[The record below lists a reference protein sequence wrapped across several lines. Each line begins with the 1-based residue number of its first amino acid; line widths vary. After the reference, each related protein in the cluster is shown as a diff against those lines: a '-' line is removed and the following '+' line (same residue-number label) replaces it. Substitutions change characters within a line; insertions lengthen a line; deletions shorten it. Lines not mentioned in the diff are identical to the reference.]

1 MRKNLVVVVAVVV
14 TAVVLAT
21 GCGQKATARKTPEA
35 TPIETTCDRADNPE
49 DKSDTLVGSGQTV
62 GSDHAEYL
70 SEYAGEFKD
79 PDDYEDIHHEYAGEF
94 DPDAY
99 DATKPTLKAETLK
112 LTPEVE
118 DHGNT
123 KVLPK
128 PRKASKTSEEIKPHE
143 VPETDSTPRGVKPGA
158 SLQYYEHYEN
168 PLPPAAASVDFESVL
183 KGMGATEIDTITRSK
198 AMGNTSLVA
207 RFGNG
212 IVADFYF
219 DTPVSGQG
227 IALTSFSVYAAD
239 DAFSLTGESDYGMS
253 SWSMSYDIDNA
264 GARDLYYVVSP
275 SDRYFSDTD
284 HGKEKLLLPME
295 ISDLLDKDVAPYLQ
309 VKDVSLESEPKI

>member
-1 MRKNLVVVVAVVV
+1 MRKNLVVAVVAVVTTV
-14 TAVVLAT
+14 ILAT

-35 TPIETTCDRADNPE
+35 TPIETTCNRADDPAN
-49 DKSDTLVGSGQTV
+49 KGYALVGSGQTTV
-62 GSDHAEYL
+62 GSDHVEYL
-70 SEYAGEFKD
+70 SEYAVESKE
-79 PDDYEDIHHEYAGEF
+79 PE
-94 DPDAY
+94 
-99 DATKPTLKAETLK
+99 ATKPQ
-112 LTPEVE
+112 
-118 DHGNT
+118 
-123 KVLPK
+123 
-128 PRKASKTSEEIKPHE
+128 E
-143 VPETDSTPRGVKPGA
+143 VPETSNTPKEAKPVAGVP
-158 SLQYYEHYEN
+158 QYED
-168 PLPPAAASVDFESVL
+168 PLPPAAASVDFESIL

-198 AMGNTSLVA
+198 ATGNTSLVV

-212 IVADFYF
+212 IIADFYF

-264 GARDLYYVVSP
+264 GARDLYYVLSP

-284 HGKEKLLLPME
+284 HGKEALLLPME
-295 ISDLLDKDVAPYLQ
+295 ITDLLSKDVAPYLQ

>member
-1 MRKNLVVVVAVVV
+1 MRKNLVVIAAIV

-35 TPIETTCDRADNPE
+35 TPIETTCDRADAPTN
-49 DKSDTLVGSGQTV
+49 KGYALVGSGQTV

-70 SEYAGEFKD
+70 SE
-79 PDDYEDIHHEYAGEF
+79 HAGEF
-94 DPDAY
+94 DLDAY
-99 DATKPTLKAETLK
+99 EATKPTPKAETLK
-112 LTPEVE
+112 LT
-118 DHGNT
+118 H
-123 KVLPK
+123 K
-128 PRKASKTSEEIKPHE
+128 SEEPEATKPHE
-143 VPETDSTPRGVKPGA
+143 IPETSNTPKEVEPVAGVP
-158 SLQYYEHYEN
+158 QYEN
-168 PLPPAAASVDFESVL
+168 PLPPASASVDFESVL
-183 KGMGATEIDTITRSK
+183 KGMGATEIDIITRSK

-264 GARDLYYVVSP
+264 GARDLYYVLSP

>member
-1 MRKNLVVVVAVVV
+1 MKKNLVVIAAVV
-14 TAVVLAT
+14 TTVVLAT
-21 GCGQKATARKTPEA
+21 GCGQKAAARKTPEA
-35 TPIETTCDRADNPE
+35 TPIETTCDRADDPTN
-49 DKSDTLVGSGQTV
+49 KGYALVGSGQTV
-62 GSDHAEYL
+62 GSDHVEYL
-70 SEYAGEFKD
+70 SEYAGEFD
-79 PDDYEDIHHEYAGEF
+79 L
-94 DPDAY
+94 DAY
-99 DATKPTLKAETLK
+99 EATKPTPKAETLK
-112 LTPEVE
+112 LTP
-118 DHGNT
+118 
-123 KVLPK
+123 K
-128 PRKASKTSEEIKPHE
+128 SEEPEATKPQE
-143 VPETDSTPRGVKPGA
+143 VPETSNTPKEAKPVAGVPMYEDS
-158 SLQYYEHYEN
+158 
-168 PLPPAAASVDFESVL
+168 LPPAAASVDFESVL

-264 GARDLYYVVSP
+264 GARDLYYVLSP

-295 ISDLLDKDVAPYLQ
+295 IPDLLEKNVAPYLQ

>member
-1 MRKNLVVVVAVVV
+1 MRKNLVVTAAVV

-35 TPIETTCDRADNPE
+35 TPIETTCDRTDDPTNKGYA
-49 DKSDTLVGSGQTV
+49 LVGSGQTV
-62 GSDHAEYL
+62 GSDHVEYL
-70 SEYAGEFKD
+70 SEYAGEFD
-79 PDDYEDIHHEYAGEF
+79 L
-94 DPDAY
+94 DAY
-99 DATKPTLKAETLK
+99 EATKPTPKAETLK

-128 PRKASKTSEEIKPHE
+128 PRKASEMSEEIKPQE
-143 VPETDSTPRGVKPGA
+143 VPETSNIPKEAKPVAGVP
-158 SLQYYEHYEN
+158 QYEN

-198 AMGNTSLVA
+198 ARGNTSLVA

-264 GARDLYYVVSP
+264 GARDLYYVLSP

-284 HGKEKLLLPME
+284 HGKEALLLPME
-295 ISDLLDKDVAPYLQ
+295 ITDLLSKDIAPYLQ

>member
-1 MRKNLVVVVAVVV
+1 MRKNLVVAAAVV

-35 TPIETTCDRADNPE
+35 TPIETTCDRADAPE
-49 DKSDTLVGSGQTV
+49 DKSDALVGSGQTV

-94 DPDAY
+94 DLDAY
-99 DATKPTLKAETLK
+99 EATKPIPKAETLK

-128 PRKASKTSEEIKPHE
+128 PRKASEMSEETKPHE
-143 VPETDSTPRGVKPGA
+143 VPETNNTPRGVKPGA
-158 SLQYYEHYEN
+158 SLQYY
-168 PLPPAAASVDFESVL
+168 LPPAAASVDFESVL

-198 AMGNTSLVA
+198 AMGNTSLVVI
-207 RFGNG
+207 FGNG

-264 GARDLYYVVSP
+264 GARDLYCVVSP

-284 HGKEKLLLPME
+284 HGKEALLLPME
-295 ISDLLDKDVAPYLQ
+295 ITDLLSKDVAPYLQ
-309 VKDVSLESEPKI
+309 VKDVSLESDPKI

>member
-1 MRKNLVVVVAVVV
+1 MRKNLVAAVVAAVV

-21 GCGQKATARKTPEA
+21 GCGQKATARKTPEV
-35 TPIETTCDRADNPE
+35 TPIETTCDRADDPTN
-49 DKSDTLVGSGQTV
+49 KGYALVGSGQTV
-62 GSDHAEYL
+62 GSDRVEYL
-70 SEYAGEFKD
+70 SEYAGEFD
-79 PDDYEDIHHEYAGEF
+79 L
-94 DPDAY
+94 DAY
-99 DATKPTLKAETLK
+99 EATKPTPKAETLK
-112 LTPEVE
+112 LT
-118 DHGNT
+118 H
-123 KVLPK
+123 K
-128 PRKASKTSEEIKPHE
+128 SEEPEATKPHE
-143 VPETDSTPRGVKPGA
+143 IPETSNTPKEVEPVAGVP
-158 SLQYYEHYEN
+158 QYEN
-168 PLPPAAASVDFESVL
+168 PLPPASASVDFESVL
-183 KGMGATEIDTITRSK
+183 KGMGATEIDIITRSK

-253 SWSMSYDIDNA
+253 SWSMSYDIDNT

-295 ISDLLDKDVAPYLQ
+295 IPDLLEKNVAPYLQ

>member
-1 MRKNLVVVVAVVV
+1 MRKNLVVSAIVVV
-14 TAVVLAT
+14 TTVVLAT

-35 TPIETTCDRADNPE
+35 TPIETTCDRADDPTN
-49 DKSDTLVGSGQTV
+49 KGYALVGSGQTV
-62 GSDHAEYL
+62 GSDHVEYL
-70 SEYAGEFKD
+70 SEYAGEFD
-79 PDDYEDIHHEYAGEF
+79 L
-94 DPDAY
+94 DAY
-99 DATKPTLKAETLK
+99 EATKPTPKAETLK

-128 PRKASKTSEEIKPHE
+128 PRKASEMSEEIKPQE
-143 VPETDSTPRGVKPGA
+143 VPETSNTPKEAKPVAGVP
-158 SLQYYEHYEN
+158 QYEN

-198 AMGNTSLVA
+198 AMGNTSLVV

-264 GARDLYYVVSP
+264 GARDLYYVLSP

-284 HGKEKLLLPME
+284 HGKENLLLPME
-295 ISDLLDKDVAPYLQ
+295 ITDLLSKDVAPYLQ

>member
-1 MRKNLVVVVAVVV
+1 MRKNLVVIAAIV

-35 TPIETTCDRADNPE
+35 TPIETTCDRADAPTN
-49 DKSDTLVGSGQTV
+49 KGYALVGTGQTV

-70 SEYAGEFKD
+70 SEYAGEFD
-79 PDDYEDIHHEYAGEF
+79 L
-94 DPDAY
+94 DAY
-99 DATKPTLKAETLK
+99 EATKPTLKAETLK
-112 LTPEVE
+112 LT
-118 DHGNT
+118 H
-123 KVLPK
+123 K
-128 PRKASKTSEEIKPHE
+128 SEEPEATKPHE
-143 VPETDSTPRGVKPGA
+143 IPETSNTPKEVEPVAGVP
-158 SLQYYEHYEN
+158 QYEN
-168 PLPPAAASVDFESVL
+168 PLPPASASVDFESVL
-183 KGMGATEIDTITRSK
+183 KGMGATEIDIITRSK

-264 GARDLYYVVSP
+264 GARDLYYVLSP

>member
-1 MRKNLVVVVAVVV
+1 MKKNLVVIAAVV
-14 TAVVLAT
+14 TTVVLAT
-21 GCGQKATARKTPEA
+21 GCGQKAAARKTPEA
-35 TPIETTCDRADNPE
+35 TPIETTCDRADDPTN
-49 DKSDTLVGSGQTV
+49 KSDTLVGSGQTV

-70 SEYAGEFKD
+70 SEYAVESKE
-79 PDDYEDIHHEYAGEF
+79 PED
-94 DPDAY
+94 
-99 DATKPTLKAETLK
+99 T
-112 LTPEVE
+112 
-118 DHGNT
+118 
-123 KVLPK
+123 
-128 PRKASKTSEEIKPHE
+128 KPHE
-143 VPETDSTPRGVKPGA
+143 IPETSNTPKEAKPVAGVPMHKD
-158 SLQYYEHYEN
+158 

-264 GARDLYYVVSP
+264 GARDLYYVLSP

-284 HGKEKLLLPME
+284 HGKEALLLPME
-295 ISDLLDKDVAPYLQ
+295 ITDLLSKDVAPYLQ

>member
-1 MRKNLVVVVAVVV
+1 MRKNLVVIAAIV

-35 TPIETTCDRADNPE
+35 TPIETTCDRADAPTN
-49 DKSDTLVGSGQTV
+49 KGYALVGTGQTV

-70 SEYAGEFKD
+70 SEYAGEFD
-79 PDDYEDIHHEYAGEF
+79 L
-94 DPDAY
+94 DAY
-99 DATKPTLKAETLK
+99 EATKPTPKAETLK
-112 LTPEVE
+112 LT
-118 DHGNT
+118 H
-123 KVLPK
+123 K
-128 PRKASKTSEEIKPHE
+128 SEEPEATKPHE
-143 VPETDSTPRGVKPGA
+143 IPETSNTPKEVEPVAGVP
-158 SLQYYEHYEN
+158 QYEN
-168 PLPPAAASVDFESVL
+168 PLPPASASVDFESVL
-183 KGMGATEIDTITRSK
+183 KGMGATEIDIITRSK

-264 GARDLYYVVSP
+264 GARDLYYVLSP

-284 HGKEKLLLPME
+284 HGKEALLLPME
-295 ISDLLDKDVAPYLQ
+295 ITDLLSKDVAPYLQ

>member
-1 MRKNLVVVVAVVV
+1 MRKNLVVIAAIV

-35 TPIETTCDRADNPE
+35 TPIETTCDRADAPTN
-49 DKSDTLVGSGQTV
+49 KGYALVGTGQTV

-70 SEYAGEFKD
+70 SEYAGEFD
-79 PDDYEDIHHEYAGEF
+79 L
-94 DPDAY
+94 DAY
-99 DATKPTLKAETLK
+99 EATKPTPKAETLK
-112 LTPEVE
+112 LT
-118 DHGNT
+118 H
-123 KVLPK
+123 K
-128 PRKASKTSEEIKPHE
+128 SEEPEATKPHE
-143 VPETDSTPRGVKPGA
+143 IPETSNTPKEVEPVAGVP
-158 SLQYYEHYEN
+158 QYEN
-168 PLPPAAASVDFESVL
+168 PLPPASASVDFESVL
-183 KGMGATEIDTITRSK
+183 KGMGATEIDIITRSK

-264 GARDLYYVVSP
+264 GARDLYYVLSP

>member
-1 MRKNLVVVVAVVV
+1 M
-14 TAVVLAT
+14 
-21 GCGQKATARKTPEA
+21 
-35 TPIETTCDRADNPE
+35 
-49 DKSDTLVGSGQTV
+49 
-62 GSDHAEYL
+62 H
-70 SEYAGEFKD
+70 KD
-79 PDDYEDIHHEYAGEF
+79 
-94 DPDAY
+94 
-99 DATKPTLKAETLK
+99 
-112 LTPEVE
+112 
-118 DHGNT
+118 
-123 KVLPK
+123 
-128 PRKASKTSEEIKPHE
+128 
-143 VPETDSTPRGVKPGA
+143 
-158 SLQYYEHYEN
+158 

-264 GARDLYYVVSP
+264 GARDLYYVVDP

-295 ISDLLDKDVAPYLQ
+295 ISDLLDKDVTPYLQ

>member
-1 MRKNLVVVVAVVV
+1 MKKNLVVIAAVV
-14 TAVVLAT
+14 TTVVLAT
-21 GCGQKATARKTPEA
+21 GCGQKAAARKTPEA
-35 TPIETTCDRADNPE
+35 TPIETTCDRADDPTN
-49 DKSDTLVGSGQTV
+49 KSDTLVGSGQTV
-62 GSDHAEYL
+62 GSDHVEYL
-70 SEYAGEFKD
+70 SEYAVESKE
-79 PDDYEDIHHEYAGEF
+79 PE
-94 DPDAY
+94 
-99 DATKPTLKAETLK
+99 AT
-112 LTPEVE
+112 
-118 DHGNT
+118 
-123 KVLPK
+123 
-128 PRKASKTSEEIKPHE
+128 KPHE
-143 VPETDSTPRGVKPGA
+143 VPETSNTPKEVEPVAGVPMHKD
-158 SLQYYEHYEN
+158 

-183 KGMGATEIDTITRSK
+183 KVMGATEIDTITRSK
-198 AMGNTSLVA
+198 ARGNTSLVA

-264 GARDLYYVVSP
+264 GARDLYYVLSP

-284 HGKEKLLLPME
+284 HGKEALLLPME
-295 ISDLLDKDVAPYLQ
+295 ITDLLSKDVAPYLQ

>member
-1 MRKNLVVVVAVVV
+1 MRKNLVVIAAIV

-35 TPIETTCDRADNPE
+35 TPIETTCDRADDPTS
-49 DKSDTLVGSGQTV
+49 KGYALVGSGQTV

-70 SEYAGEFKD
+70 SEYAGEFD
-79 PDDYEDIHHEYAGEF
+79 L
-94 DPDAY
+94 DAY
-99 DATKPTLKAETLK
+99 EATKPTPKAETLK
-112 LTPEVE
+112 LT
-118 DHGNT
+118 H
-123 KVLPK
+123 K
-128 PRKASKTSEEIKPHE
+128 SEEPEATKPHE
-143 VPETDSTPRGVKPGA
+143 IPETSNTPKEVEPVAGVP
-158 SLQYYEHYEN
+158 QYEN
-168 PLPPAAASVDFESVL
+168 PLPPASASVDFESVL
-183 KGMGATEIDTITRSK
+183 KGMGATEIDIITRSK

-253 SWSMSYDIDNA
+253 SWSMSYDIDNT
-264 GARDLYYVVSP
+264 GARDLYYVVDP

-295 ISDLLDKDVAPYLQ
+295 ISDLLDKDVTPYLQ

>member
-1 MRKNLVVVVAVVV
+1 MRKNLVIAAAVV

-35 TPIETTCDRADNPE
+35 TPIETTCDRADAPTN
-49 DKSDTLVGSGQTV
+49 KGYALVGTGQTV

-70 SEYAGEFKD
+70 SEYAGEFD
-79 PDDYEDIHHEYAGEF
+79 L
-94 DPDAY
+94 DAY
-99 DATKPTLKAETLK
+99 EATKPTPKAETLK
-112 LTPEVE
+112 LT
-118 DHGNT
+118 H
-123 KVLPK
+123 K
-128 PRKASKTSEEIKPHE
+128 SEEPEATKPHE
-143 VPETDSTPRGVKPGA
+143 VPETSNTPKEVEPVAGVPMHKD
-158 SLQYYEHYEN
+158 

-264 GARDLYYVVSP
+264 GARDLYYVLSP

-284 HGKEKLLLPME
+284 HGKEALLLPME
-295 ISDLLDKDVAPYLQ
+295 ITDLLSKDVAPYLQ

>member
-1 MRKNLVVVVAVVV
+1 MRKNLVVIAAIV

-35 TPIETTCDRADNPE
+35 TPIETTCDRADAPTN
-49 DKSDTLVGSGQTV
+49 KGYALVGTGQTV

-70 SEYAGEFKD
+70 SEYAGESKE
-79 PDDYEDIHHEYAGEF
+79 PED
-94 DPDAY
+94 
-99 DATKPTLKAETLK
+99 T
-112 LTPEVE
+112 
-118 DHGNT
+118 
-123 KVLPK
+123 
-128 PRKASKTSEEIKPHE
+128 KPHE
-143 VPETDSTPRGVKPGA
+143 IPETSNTPKEAKPVAGVPMHKD
-158 SLQYYEHYEN
+158 

-198 AMGNTSLVA
+198 AMGNTSLVV

-275 SDRYFSDTD
+275 SDRYYSDTD
-284 HGKEKLLLPME
+284 HGKEALLLPME
-295 ISDLLDKDVAPYLQ
+295 ITDLLSKDVAPYLQ

>member
-1 MRKNLVVVVAVVV
+1 MRKNLVVIAAIV

-35 TPIETTCDRADNPE
+35 TPIETTCDRADAPTN
-49 DKSDTLVGSGQTV
+49 KGYALVGTGQTV

-70 SEYAGEFKD
+70 SEYAGEFD
-79 PDDYEDIHHEYAGEF
+79 L
-94 DPDAY
+94 DAY
-99 DATKPTLKAETLK
+99 EATKPTPKAETLK
-112 LTPEVE
+112 LT
-118 DHGNT
+118 H
-123 KVLPK
+123 K
-128 PRKASKTSEEIKPHE
+128 SEEPEATKPHE
-143 VPETDSTPRGVKPGA
+143 IPETSNTPKEVEPVAGVP
-158 SLQYYEHYEN
+158 QYEN
-168 PLPPAAASVDFESVL
+168 PLPPASASVDFESVL
-183 KGMGATEIDTITRSK
+183 KGMGATEIDIITRSK

-264 GARDLYYVVSP
+264 GTRDLYYVISP

>member
-1 MRKNLVVVVAVVV
+1 MRKNLVVAAAVV

-35 TPIETTCDRADNPE
+35 TPIETTCNRADDPAN
-49 DKSDTLVGSGQTV
+49 KGYALVGSGQTTV
-62 GSDHAEYL
+62 GSDHVEYL
-70 SEYAGEFKD
+70 SDYAGEFKD
-79 PDDYEDIHHEYAGEF
+79 PDDCEDIHHEYAGEF
-94 DPDAY
+94 DLDAY
-99 DATKPTLKAETLK
+99 EATKPILKAETLK

-128 PRKASKTSEEIKPHE
+128 PRKASEKSEETKPQE
-143 VPETDSTPRGVKPGA
+143 IPETSNTPRGVKPDA
-158 SLQYYEHYEN
+158 DLQYY
-168 PLPPAAASVDFESVL
+168 LPPAAFIDFESVL

-198 AMGNTSLVA
+198 AMGNTSLVV
-207 RFGNG
+207 RFRNG

-219 DTPVSGQG
+219 DTFVSGQG

-264 GARDLYYVVSP
+264 GARDLYYVLSP

-284 HGKEKLLLPME
+284 HGKEALLLPME
-295 ISDLLDKDVAPYLQ
+295 ITDLLSKDVAPYLQ

>member
-1 MRKNLVVVVAVVV
+1 MRKNLVVATVVV

-35 TPIETTCDRADNPE
+35 TPIETTCDRADDPTN
-49 DKSDTLVGSGQTV
+49 KGYALVGSGQTG
-62 GSDHAEYL
+62 GSDHVEYL
-70 SEYAGEFKD
+70 SEYAGEFD
-79 PDDYEDIHHEYAGEF
+79 L
-94 DPDAY
+94 DAY
-99 DATKPTLKAETLK
+99 EATKPTPKAETLK

-128 PRKASKTSEEIKPHE
+128 PRKASEMSEEIKPQE
-143 VPETDSTPRGVKPGA
+143 VPETSNIPKEAKPVAGVP
-158 SLQYYEHYEN
+158 QYEN

-198 AMGNTSLVA
+198 ARGNTSLVA

-264 GARDLYYVVSP
+264 GARDLYYVLSP

-284 HGKEKLLLPME
+284 HGKEALLLPME
-295 ISDLLDKDVAPYLQ
+295 ITDLLSKDVAPYLQ

>member
-1 MRKNLVVVVAVVV
+1 MRKNLVVITAIV

-35 TPIETTCDRADNPE
+35 TPIETTCDRADAPTN
-49 DKSDTLVGSGQTV
+49 KGYALVGSGQTV

-70 SEYAGEFKD
+70 SEYAGEFD
-79 PDDYEDIHHEYAGEF
+79 L
-94 DPDAY
+94 DAY
-99 DATKPTLKAETLK
+99 EATKPTPKAETLK

-118 DHGNT
+118 DRGNT

-128 PRKASKTSEEIKPHE
+128 PRKASEMSEETKPHE
-143 VPETDSTPRGVKPGA
+143 IPETSNTPKEVEPVAGVP
-158 SLQYYEHYEN
+158 QYEN
-168 PLPPAAASVDFESVL
+168 PLPPASASVDFESVL
-183 KGMGATEIDTITRSK
+183 KGMGATEIDIITRSK

-284 HGKEKLLLPME
+284 HGKEDLLLPME
-295 ISDLLDKDVAPYLQ
+295 ISDLLDKGVTPYLQ
-309 VKDVSLESEPKI
+309 VKDVSLESDPKI

>member
-1 MRKNLVVVVAVVV
+1 MKKNLVVIAAVV
-14 TAVVLAT
+14 TTVVLAT
-21 GCGQKATARKTPEA
+21 GCGQKAAARKTPEA
-35 TPIETTCDRADNPE
+35 TPIETTCDRADDPTN
-49 DKSDTLVGSGQTV
+49 KSDTLVGSGQTV

-70 SEYAGEFKD
+70 SEYAVESKE
-79 PDDYEDIHHEYAGEF
+79 PED
-94 DPDAY
+94 
-99 DATKPTLKAETLK
+99 T
-112 LTPEVE
+112 
-118 DHGNT
+118 
-123 KVLPK
+123 
-128 PRKASKTSEEIKPHE
+128 KPHE
-143 VPETDSTPRGVKPGA
+143 IPETSNTPKEAKPVAGVPMHKD
-158 SLQYYEHYEN
+158 

-198 AMGNTSLVA
+198 AMGNTSLVV

-264 GARDLYYVVSP
+264 GARDLYYVLSP

-284 HGKEKLLLPME
+284 HGKEALLLPME
-295 ISDLLDKDVAPYLQ
+295 ITDLLEKNVAPYLQ

>member
-1 MRKNLVVVVAVVV
+1 MRKNLVVIAAIV

-35 TPIETTCDRADNPE
+35 TPIETTCDRADAPTN
-49 DKSDTLVGSGQTV
+49 KGYALVGTGQTV

-70 SEYAGEFKD
+70 SEYAGEFD
-79 PDDYEDIHHEYAGEF
+79 L
-94 DPDAY
+94 DAY
-99 DATKPTLKAETLK
+99 EATKPTPKAETLK

-128 PRKASKTSEEIKPHE
+128 PRKASEKSEETKPHE
-143 VPETDSTPRGVKPGA
+143 VPETSNTPKEAKPVAGVPM
-158 SLQYYEHYEN
+158 YED

-198 AMGNTSLVA
+198 ARGNTSLVA

-295 ISDLLDKDVAPYLQ
+295 IPDLLEKNVAPYLQ

>member
-1 MRKNLVVVVAVVV
+1 MRKNLVVAATVVV
-14 TAVVLAT
+14 TTVILAT

-35 TPIETTCDRADNPE
+35 TPIETTCNRADDPAN
-49 DKSDTLVGSGQTV
+49 KGYALVGSGQTTV
-62 GSDHAEYL
+62 GSDHVEYL
-70 SEYAGEFKD
+70 SYYAGEFKD

-94 DPDAY
+94 DLDAY
-99 DATKPTLKAETLK
+99 EATKPILKAETLK

-128 PRKASKTSEEIKPHE
+128 PRKASEKSEETKPQE
-143 VPETDSTPRGVKPGA
+143 IPETSNIPKEAKPVAGVP
-158 SLQYYEHYEN
+158 QYED
-168 PLPPAAASVDFESVL
+168 PLPPAAASVDFESIL

-198 AMGNTSLVA
+198 ATGNTSLVV

-212 IVADFYF
+212 IIADFYF

-264 GARDLYYVVSP
+264 GARDLYYVVIP
-275 SDRYFSDTD
+275 PERYFSDTD
-284 HGKEKLLLPME
+284 HGKENLLLPME
-295 ISDLLDKDVAPYLQ
+295 ISGLLDKDVAPYLQ

>member
-1 MRKNLVVVVAVVV
+1 MRKNLVVIAAIV

-35 TPIETTCDRADNPE
+35 TPIETTCDRADAPTN
-49 DKSDTLVGSGQTV
+49 KGYALVGSGQTV

-70 SEYAGEFKD
+70 SEYAGEFD
-79 PDDYEDIHHEYAGEF
+79 L
-94 DPDAY
+94 DAY
-99 DATKPTLKAETLK
+99 EATKPTPKAETLK
-112 LTPEVE
+112 LT
-118 DHGNT
+118 H
-123 KVLPK
+123 K
-128 PRKASKTSEEIKPHE
+128 SEEPEATKPHE
-143 VPETDSTPRGVKPGA
+143 IPETSNTPKEVEPVAGVP
-158 SLQYYEHYEN
+158 QYEN

-219 DTPVSGQG
+219 DTFVSGQG

-253 SWSMSYDIDNA
+253 SWSMSYDIDSA

-295 ISDLLDKDVAPYLQ
+295 IPDLLEKNVAPYLQ

>member
-1 MRKNLVVVVAVVV
+1 MRKNLVVIAAIV

-35 TPIETTCDRADNPE
+35 TPIETTCDRADAPTN
-49 DKSDTLVGSGQTV
+49 KGYALVGTGQTV

-70 SEYAGEFKD
+70 SEYAGEFD
-79 PDDYEDIHHEYAGEF
+79 L
-94 DPDAY
+94 DAY
-99 DATKPTLKAETLK
+99 EATKPTPKAETLK
-112 LTPEVE
+112 LT
-118 DHGNT
+118 H
-123 KVLPK
+123 K
-128 PRKASKTSEEIKPHE
+128 SEEPEATKPHE
-143 VPETDSTPRGVKPGA
+143 IPETSNTPKEVEPVAGVP
-158 SLQYYEHYEN
+158 QYEN

-198 AMGNTSLVA
+198 AMGNTSLVV

-275 SDRYFSDTD
+275 SDRYYSDTD
-284 HGKEKLLLPME
+284 HGKEALLLPME
-295 ISDLLDKDVAPYLQ
+295 ITDLLSKDVAPYLQ

>member
-1 MRKNLVVVVAVVV
+1 MRKNLVVAAAVV

-35 TPIETTCDRADNPE
+35 TPIETTCDRADAPE
-49 DKSDTLVGSGQTV
+49 DKSDALVGSGQTV

-70 SEYAGEFKD
+70 SEYAGEFD
-79 PDDYEDIHHEYAGEF
+79 L
-94 DPDAY
+94 DAY
-99 DATKPTLKAETLK
+99 EATKPILKAETLK

-128 PRKASKTSEEIKPHE
+128 PRKASEKSEETKPQE
-143 VPETDSTPRGVKPGA
+143 IPETSNIPKEAKPVAGVP
-158 SLQYYEHYEN
+158 QYED
-168 PLPPAAASVDFESVL
+168 PLPPAAASVDFESIL

-198 AMGNTSLVA
+198 ARGNTSLVA

-264 GARDLYYVVSP
+264 GARDLYYVLSP

-284 HGKEKLLLPME
+284 HGKENLLLPME
-295 ISDLLDKDVAPYLQ
+295 ITDLLDKDVAPYLQ

>member
-1 MRKNLVVVVAVVV
+1 MKKNLVVIAAVV
-14 TAVVLAT
+14 TTVVLAT
-21 GCGQKATARKTPEA
+21 GCGQKAAARKTPEA
-35 TPIETTCDRADNPE
+35 TPIETTCDRADDPTN
-49 DKSDTLVGSGQTV
+49 KSDTLVGSGQTV

-70 SEYAGEFKD
+70 SEYAVESKE
-79 PDDYEDIHHEYAGEF
+79 PED
-94 DPDAY
+94 
-99 DATKPTLKAETLK
+99 T
-112 LTPEVE
+112 
-118 DHGNT
+118 
-123 KVLPK
+123 
-128 PRKASKTSEEIKPHE
+128 KPHE
-143 VPETDSTPRGVKPGA
+143 IPETSNTPKEAKPVAGVPMHKD
-158 SLQYYEHYEN
+158 

-183 KGMGATEIDTITRSK
+183 KGMGATEIDIITRSK

-219 DTPVSGQG
+219 DTPVSRQG

-253 SWSMSYDIDNA
+253 SWSMSHDIDNA
-264 GARDLYYVVSP
+264 GARDLYYVLSP

-284 HGKEKLLLPME
+284 HGKENLLLPME
-295 ISDLLDKDVAPYLQ
+295 IYDLLSKDVAPYLQ

>member
-1 MRKNLVVVVAVVV
+1 MRKNLVVIAAIV

-21 GCGQKATARKTPEA
+21 GCGQKATARKTPKA
-35 TPIETTCDRADNPE
+35 TPIETTCDRADAPTN
-49 DKSDTLVGSGQTV
+49 KGYALVGTGQTV

-70 SEYAGEFKD
+70 SEYAGEFD
-79 PDDYEDIHHEYAGEF
+79 L
-94 DPDAY
+94 DAY
-99 DATKPTLKAETLK
+99 EATKPTPKAETLK
-112 LTPEVE
+112 LT
-118 DHGNT
+118 H
-123 KVLPK
+123 K
-128 PRKASKTSEEIKPHE
+128 SEEPEATKPHE
-143 VPETDSTPRGVKPGA
+143 IPETSNTPKEVEPVAGVP
-158 SLQYYEHYEN
+158 QYEN
-168 PLPPAAASVDFESVL
+168 PLPPASASVDFESVL
-183 KGMGATEIDTITRSK
+183 KGMGATEIDIITRSK

-239 DAFSLTGESDYGMS
+239 DSFSLTGESDYGMS
-253 SWSMSYDIDNA
+253 SWSMSYDIDNT

-295 ISDLLDKDVAPYLQ
+295 IPDLLEKNVAPYLQ

>member
-1 MRKNLVVVVAVVV
+1 MKKNLVVIAAVV
-14 TAVVLAT
+14 TTVVLAT
-21 GCGQKATARKTPEA
+21 GCGQKAAARKTPEA
-35 TPIETTCDRADNPE
+35 TPIETTCDRADDPTN
-49 DKSDTLVGSGQTV
+49 KSDTLVGSGQTV

-70 SEYAGEFKD
+70 SEYAVESKE
-79 PDDYEDIHHEYAGEF
+79 PED
-94 DPDAY
+94 
-99 DATKPTLKAETLK
+99 T
-112 LTPEVE
+112 
-118 DHGNT
+118 
-123 KVLPK
+123 
-128 PRKASKTSEEIKPHE
+128 KPHE
-143 VPETDSTPRGVKPGA
+143 IPETSNTPKEAKPVAGVPMHKD
-158 SLQYYEHYEN
+158 

-198 AMGNTSLVA
+198 AMGNTSLVV

-253 SWSMSYDIDNA
+253 SWSMSYDIDNT

-295 ISDLLDKDVAPYLQ
+295 IPDLLEKNVAPYLQ

>member
-1 MRKNLVVVVAVVV
+1 MRKNLVVIAAIV

-35 TPIETTCDRADNPE
+35 TPIETTCDRADAPTN
-49 DKSDTLVGSGQTV
+49 KGYALVGTGQTV

-70 SEYAGEFKD
+70 SEYAGEFD
-79 PDDYEDIHHEYAGEF
+79 L
-94 DPDAY
+94 DAY
-99 DATKPTLKAETLK
+99 EATKPTPKAETLK
-112 LTPEVE
+112 LT
-118 DHGNT
+118 H
-123 KVLPK
+123 K
-128 PRKASKTSEEIKPHE
+128 SEEPEATKPHE
-143 VPETDSTPRGVKPGA
+143 IPETSNTPKEVEPVAGVP
-158 SLQYYEHYEN
+158 QYEN

-198 AMGNTSLVA
+198 AMGNTSLVV

-253 SWSMSYDIDNA
+253 SWSMSYDIDNT

-295 ISDLLDKDVAPYLQ
+295 ITDLLSKDVTPYLQ

>member
-1 MRKNLVVVVAVVV
+1 MRKNLVVATAIV

-35 TPIETTCDRADNPE
+35 TPIETTCDRADAPTN
-49 DKSDTLVGSGQTV
+49 KGYALVGTGQTV

-70 SEYAGEFKD
+70 SEYAGEFD
-79 PDDYEDIHHEYAGEF
+79 L
-94 DPDAY
+94 DAY
-99 DATKPTLKAETLK
+99 EATKPTPKAETLK
-112 LTPEVE
+112 LT
-118 DHGNT
+118 H
-123 KVLPK
+123 K
-128 PRKASKTSEEIKPHE
+128 SEEPEATKPHE
-143 VPETDSTPRGVKPGA
+143 IPETSNTPKEVEPVAGVP
-158 SLQYYEHYEN
+158 QYEN
-168 PLPPAAASVDFESVL
+168 PLPPASASVDFESVL
-183 KGMGATEIDTITRSK
+183 KGMGATEIDIITRSK

-253 SWSMSYDIDNA
+253 SWSMSYDIDNT

-295 ISDLLDKDVAPYLQ
+295 IPDLLEKNVAPYLQ

>member
-1 MRKNLVVVVAVVV
+1 MRKNLVVTAAVV

-35 TPIETTCDRADNPE
+35 TPIETTCDRADAPTN
-49 DKSDTLVGSGQTV
+49 KGYALVGTGQTV

-70 SEYAGEFKD
+70 SEYAGEFD
-79 PDDYEDIHHEYAGEF
+79 L
-94 DPDAY
+94 DAY
-99 DATKPTLKAETLK
+99 EATKPTPKAETLK
-112 LTPEVE
+112 LT
-118 DHGNT
+118 H
-123 KVLPK
+123 K
-128 PRKASKTSEEIKPHE
+128 SEEPEATKPHE
-143 VPETDSTPRGVKPGA
+143 IPETSNTPKEVEPVAGVP
-158 SLQYYEHYEN
+158 QYEN

-264 GARDLYYVVSP
+264 GARDLYYVLSP

-295 ISDLLDKDVAPYLQ
+295 IPDLLEKNVAPYLQ

>member
-1 MRKNLVVVVAVVV
+1 MRKNLVVIAAIV

-35 TPIETTCDRADNPE
+35 TPIETTCDRADDPTN
-49 DKSDTLVGSGQTV
+49 KGYALVGSGQTV
-62 GSDHAEYL
+62 GSDHVEYL
-70 SEYAGEFKD
+70 SEYAGEFD
-79 PDDYEDIHHEYAGEF
+79 L
-94 DPDAY
+94 DAY
-99 DATKPTLKAETLK
+99 EATKPTPKAETLK

-128 PRKASKTSEEIKPHE
+128 PRKASEKSEETKPQE
-143 VPETDSTPRGVKPGA
+143 VPETSNTPKEAKPVAGVPM
-158 SLQYYEHYEN
+158 YED

-264 GARDLYYVVSP
+264 GARDLYYVLSP

-295 ISDLLDKDVAPYLQ
+295 ITDLLSKDVAPYLQ

>member
-1 MRKNLVVVVAVVV
+1 MRKNLVVATVVV

-35 TPIETTCDRADNPE
+35 TPIETTCDRADDPTN
-49 DKSDTLVGSGQTV
+49 KGYALVGSGQTV
-62 GSDHAEYL
+62 GSDHVEYL
-70 SEYAGEFKD
+70 SEYAGEFD
-79 PDDYEDIHHEYAGEF
+79 L
-94 DPDAY
+94 DAY
-99 DATKPTLKAETLK
+99 EATKPTPKAETLK

-128 PRKASKTSEEIKPHE
+128 PRKASEMSEEIKPQE
-143 VPETDSTPRGVKPGA
+143 VPETSNIPKEAKPVAGVP
-158 SLQYYEHYEN
+158 QYEN

-198 AMGNTSLVA
+198 ARGNTSLVA

-264 GARDLYYVVSP
+264 GARDLYYVLSP

-284 HGKEKLLLPME
+284 HGKEALLLPME
-295 ISDLLDKDVAPYLQ
+295 ITDLLSKDVAPYLQ

>member
-1 MRKNLVVVVAVVV
+1 MRKNLVVIAAIV

-35 TPIETTCDRADNPE
+35 TPIETTCDRADAPTN
-49 DKSDTLVGSGQTV
+49 KGYALVGTGQTV

-70 SEYAGEFKD
+70 SEYAGEFD
-79 PDDYEDIHHEYAGEF
+79 L
-94 DPDAY
+94 DAY
-99 DATKPTLKAETLK
+99 EATKPTPKAETLK
-112 LTPEVE
+112 LT
-118 DHGNT
+118 H
-123 KVLPK
+123 K
-128 PRKASKTSEEIKPHE
+128 SEEPEATKPHE
-143 VPETDSTPRGVKPGA
+143 IPETSNTPKEVEPVAGVP
-158 SLQYYEHYEN
+158 QYEN
-168 PLPPAAASVDFESVL
+168 PLPPASASVDFESVL
-183 KGMGATEIDTITRSK
+183 KGMGATEIDIITRSK

-253 SWSMSYDIDNA
+253 SWSMSYDIDNT

-284 HGKEKLLLPME
+284 HGKEDLLLPME
-295 ISDLLDKDVAPYLQ
+295 ISDLLDKGVTPYLQ
-309 VKDVSLESEPKI
+309 VKDVSLESDPKI

>member
-1 MRKNLVVVVAVVV
+1 MRKNLVVIAAIV

-35 TPIETTCDRADNPE
+35 TPIETTCDRADDPTN
-49 DKSDTLVGSGQTV
+49 KSDTLVGSGQTV

-70 SEYAGEFKD
+70 SEYAVESKE
-79 PDDYEDIHHEYAGEF
+79 PED
-94 DPDAY
+94 
-99 DATKPTLKAETLK
+99 T
-112 LTPEVE
+112 
-118 DHGNT
+118 
-123 KVLPK
+123 
-128 PRKASKTSEEIKPHE
+128 KPHE
-143 VPETDSTPRGVKPGA
+143 IPETSNTPKEAKPVAGVPMHKD
-158 SLQYYEHYEN
+158 

-198 AMGNTSLVA
+198 AMGNTSLVV

-275 SDRYFSDTD
+275 SDRYYSDTD
-284 HGKEKLLLPME
+284 HGKEALLLPME
-295 ISDLLDKDVAPYLQ
+295 ITDLLSKDVAPYLQ